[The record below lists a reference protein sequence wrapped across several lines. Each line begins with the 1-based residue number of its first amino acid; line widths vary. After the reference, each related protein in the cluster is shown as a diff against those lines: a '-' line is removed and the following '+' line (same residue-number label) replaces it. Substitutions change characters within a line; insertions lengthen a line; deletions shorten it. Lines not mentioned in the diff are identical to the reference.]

1 MISWLGTH
9 TIGIFQ
15 LSLLGLLLIY
25 LFCRRPN
32 TKLNHIPIV
41 KFNAYLPD
49 LINRL
54 IYYPKACLMIQ
65 QGYEQV

>member
-1 MISWLGTH
+1 MIFWVGIH
-9 TIGIFQ
+9 MIGNIQ
-15 LSLLGLLLIY
+15 LSLLGILLIY

-54 IYYPKACLMIQ
+54 IYYPKAWLMIQ